1 MKDMG
6 KVMGSL
12 KQKYSNSIDF
22 SKANIIVKD
31 LLNK

>member
-12 KQKYSNSIDF
+12 KSKHADTIDF
-22 SKANIIVKD
+22 SKSSSILKE
-31 LLNK
+31 LLS